1 MKEDEEGVSRVS
13 DYFEER
19 QAKAV
24 EHEKESITLKFL
36 ELGKLTLEGIAKCS
50 GLTVKRVQ
58 MLARLYSI

>member
-1 MKEDEEGVSRVS
+1 MS

-24 EHEKESITLKFL
+24 EHEKESIALKFL
-36 ELGKLTLEGIAKCS
+36 ELGKLTLEEIAKCS

-58 MLARLYSI
+58 MLAKTI